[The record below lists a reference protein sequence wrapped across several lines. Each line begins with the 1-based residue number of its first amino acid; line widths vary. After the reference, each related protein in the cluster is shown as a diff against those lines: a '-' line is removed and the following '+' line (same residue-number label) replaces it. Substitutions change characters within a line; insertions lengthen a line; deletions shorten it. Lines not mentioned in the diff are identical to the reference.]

1 MAMAM
6 AMDMDM
12 DMDKDGDK
20 DKKCYPMLM
29 LIYPCYAKARI
40 SS

>member
-1 MAMAM
+1 
-6 AMDMDM
+6 MDMDT
-12 DMDKDGDK
+12 DTDEDKDKDKDK

-29 LIYPCYAKARI
+29 LIYPCYAKAWI